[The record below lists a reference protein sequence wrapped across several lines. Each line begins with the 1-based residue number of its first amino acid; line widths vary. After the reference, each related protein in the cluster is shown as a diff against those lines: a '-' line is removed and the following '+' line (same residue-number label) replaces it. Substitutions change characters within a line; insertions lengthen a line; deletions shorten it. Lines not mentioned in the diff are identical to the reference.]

1 MIKYKPTRRGVF
13 AKRQSEPT
21 YRLAMTMTGHTVTVT
36 TANPNMTDQQ
46 IKSIAMAWY
55 PNATNVKI
63 ER

>member
-1 MIKYKPTRRGVF
+1 MTIYKPTKRGVF
-13 AKRQSEPT
+13 AKRQSDKT
-21 YRLAMTMTGHTVTVT
+21 YQIAMSIIGHTVHVT
-36 TANPNMTDQQ
+36 AVNPDMTDQQ